1 MSLDNQGFSVLLLS
15 RGRHMSRS
23 KYQRP
28 EVYLWTGKS
37 GEKFWKAEW
46 RVYIEDRP
54 NPKHRAATW
63 PCSEYTKGA
72 AQRKCDALVREETS
86 GPPRPDGSM
95 TVAEFWE
102 KVFYPVRKRR
112 VAPNTQASY
121 ASSWRTHVEPGIGKL
136 ELQNVTKIAIET
148 VLDRI
153 ADAGKS
159 RQTARNAL
167 VIMKE
172 LLNEAVENDF
182 IPKNPARKVVLPNCA
197 APKETRS
204 MVLPEVQRLFEKTS
218 GRDYMMW
225 RVLVLCGLR
234 IGECIALGK
243 TDLAPDGLFVDES
256 AFQGQP
262 AETKNR
268 KTRIVPLPA
277 MLRSE
282 LDDWARSIP
291 GELLFPNRNGGMLN
305 RKGEEVTPML
315 YRARKV
321 AGIPDLTFRMCR
333 TTFATLYRGDPRD
346 LQAALGH
353 SDLKLTMGVYRKPI
367 FDRQQAAADELEAR
381 IAKKVVSIDLAKGA

>member
-1 MSLDNQGFSVLLLS
+1 MPRQ
-15 RGRHMSRS
+15 

-28 EVYLWTGKS
+28 TVKPWRGKS
-37 GEKFWKAEW
+37 GEKYWKAEW
-46 RVYIEDRP
+46 HVYIEGRP
-54 NPKHRAATW
+54 KPKHRAKTW
-63 PCSEYTKGA
+63 PCRDYSKSE
-72 AQRKCDALVREETS
+72 AQEACDKLVREETS

-112 VAPNTQASY
+112 VAPNTQAAY
-121 ASSWRTHVEPGIGKL
+121 ESSWRTHVEPGIGKL
-136 ELQNVTKIAIET
+136 ELQNVTKIAVET

-182 IPKNPARKVVLPNCA
+182 LPKNPARKVMLPNCV

-204 MVLPEVQRLFEKTS
+204 MTLPEVQRLFERTS
-218 GRDYMMW
+218 GRDYVMW
-225 RVLVLCGLR
+225 RVLILCGLR
-234 IGECIALGK
+234 IGECIALEK
-243 TDLAPDGLFVDES
+243 TDITPDGLIVDES
-256 AFQGQP
+256 AYEGRA
-262 AETKNR
+262 AETKNG
-268 KTRIVPLPA
+268 KARIVPLPA
-277 MLRSE
+277 TLRSE
-282 LDDWARSIP
+282 LEDWGCQTT
-291 GELLFPNRNGGMLN
+291 GELLFPSRGGAMLN

-315 YRARKV
+315 YRARKA

-346 LQAALGH
+346 LQEALGH

-367 FDRQQAAADELEAR
+367 ADRQQASADELEAR
-381 IAKKVVSIDLAKGA
+381 ISGKVVPIKVARGA